1 MMEIKDIKDL
11 ILTIDKTS
19 IETVEIEKSD
29 IKIKINKK
37 LTNENSNWVK
47 PTVDKLKDN
56 NMAIEEIETD
66 TNDRKFEVDIS
77 EYNNFLTD
85 DENIYIV
92 KSPIVGTFY
101 GAPSPDSPPFVKVGD
116 KVEQGQTL
124 CIVEAMKMMN
134 GIECEVAG
142 EIIEILTKDGDIVEY
157 GQPLMRIGR

>member
-1 MMEIKDIKDL
+1 MEIKDIKDL

-47 PTVDKLKDN
+47 PTVEKLKH

-66 TNDRKFEVDIS
+66 TNERKSEVDI
-77 EYNNFLTD
+77 EYNNLLTD
-85 DENIYIV
+85 DEDIYIV

-101 GAPSPDSPPFVKVGD
+101 GAPSPDAPPFVKVGD

-142 EIIEILTKDGDIVEY
+142 EIIDILTKDGDIVEY